1 MKTRFL
7 MLSMLCLVAITAWGQ
22 GVVTE
27 GLVKTASNNEPVIG
41 ASVLVKGTTTGVIT
55 DHDGR
60 FSVSSEPGATLVISY
75 IGYHTCEVIANGQ
88 KNLQVQLEE
97 DTQMLETVVV
107 VGYGS
112 AKKSD
117 LTGAVVRANIRD
129 FEKSPNTNLMQ
140 SLQGTV
146 PGLNIGQT
154 SSAGGS
160 PTIQIRGKNTISGS
174 TDVLIVLDGII
185 YTGDISSINPA
196 DIESVDVLK
205 DASATAVYGA
215 QAANGVLLIT
225 SKSGR
230 QGKAKISFSSSYS
243 FQSPTNNMR
252 TMNRAGMI
260 EWMKETQWRE
270 AYTEASGYTQDN
282 PNFDLAQTSPDSY
295 MRDENGE
302 LITTDYDW
310 WDQFTRTGSIFE
322 NKLSISGGNEDAIY
336 MISVGNT
343 DQKNFLLNDDFR
355 RNSIRMNIEVQPRDW
370 WKAGVQAFGS
380 FVNKD
385 GAETYFPFLVCY
397 SPFAEPFDAEG
408 KIVPYPMGG
417 AMRDNPFMGSVADDT
432 ERQNTFFGNLYSEFR
447 FPLKGLTYRFN
458 FGNNYRI
465 NEHFYSNEYSNYPS
479 GQAYKNSSSYYDY
492 TFDNIVNYLNSFGRH
507 TIGATF
513 VYGASRRKYSY
524 TGAEAKNFAR
534 LTLGYNSLEQG
545 KEQYTTSDAWESSL
559 LYQMLRV
566 NYKYDNRYLVT
577 ATLRRD
583 GFSGFAANHKTAT
596 FPSVAL
602 GWIASEEEFFNVPW
616 VDYLKVRTGYGISGN
631 QTGRYSSQARVN
643 SSIGYVFGNG
653 ATSGVLVQELSSLGN
668 ANLKWEKTAGLNLG
682 LDFTLFG
689 NKLQG
694 TLEAYQTTTND
705 LLFDVAIPSVTGF
718 TGIRSNVGKIG
729 NRGVELTLT
738 SHNITTPD
746 FEWNTTFNIS
756 HNSNKIKSLTGKDS
770 NGDGV
775 EDDMTASSLF
785 IGESLS
791 AIYDYKVDGIYQIGD
806 DIPDGF
812 HPGNYRVVDTNGDGN
827 INADDRTIIGK
838 TDPAARMGLL
848 NKFRY
853 RSLTLSFFIN
863 SIIGGKDGYLG
874 QNSSVVRPDDNGKRY
889 NRLIEEAALYWSPRN
904 PDGIYDRSHQNGA
917 LGEKPHRYE
926 KRDFVRLQDVTL
938 AYDLPRKGLE
948 KLGLEGINLYMSC
961 KNLLTLTGWHGW
973 DPEPDMSAND
983 GNDRSIIT
991 GSGYYNR
998 PVMKSVTFGVNINF

>member
-1 MKTRFL
+1 MKIRFL

-146 PGLNIGQT
+146 PGLNIGQI

-282 PNFDLAQTSPDSY
+282 PNFDLAQTAPDSY

-385 GAETYFPFLVCY
+385 GAETYFPFLICY

-417 AMRDNPFMGSVADDT
+417 VMRDNPFMGSVADDT

-465 NEHFYSNEYSNYPS
+465 NKHFYSNEYSNYPS

-513 VYGASRRKYSY
+513 VYGASRRKYRY

-653 ATSGVLVQELSSLGN
+653 ATSGVLAQELSSLGN
-668 ANLKWEKTAGLNLG
+668 ARRQPDSTSDW
-682 LDFTLFG
+682 TLHSSAT
-689 NKLQG
+689 NCRVPWKLTRQQP
-694 TLEAYQTTTND
+694 T
-705 LLFDVAIPSVTGF
+705 IC
-718 TGIRSNVGKIG
+718 
-729 NRGVELTLT
+729 
-738 SHNITTPD
+738 
-746 FEWNTTFNIS
+746 
-756 HNSNKIKSLTGKDS
+756 
-770 NGDGV
+770 
-775 EDDMTASSLF
+775 SSMWPF
-785 IGESLS
+785 P
-791 AIYDYKVDGIYQIGD
+791 Q
-806 DIPDGF
+806 
-812 HPGNYRVVDTNGDGN
+812 
-827 INADDRTIIGK
+827 
-838 TDPAARMGLL
+838 
-848 NKFRY
+848 
-853 RSLTLSFFIN
+853 
-863 SIIGGKDGYLG
+863 
-874 QNSSVVRPDDNGKRY
+874 
-889 NRLIEEAALYWSPRN
+889 
-904 PDGIYDRSHQNGA
+904 
-917 LGEKPHRYE
+917 
-926 KRDFVRLQDVTL
+926 
-938 AYDLPRKGLE
+938 
-948 KLGLEGINLYMSC
+948 
-961 KNLLTLTGWHGW
+961 
-973 DPEPDMSAND
+973 
-983 GNDRSIIT
+983 
-991 GSGYYNR
+991 
-998 PVMKSVTFGVNINF
+998 